1 MTHGTIPWEGSDE
14 RRTLF
19 YKYVPYGMHHADAC
33 YDVDDPE
40 LTLQQ
45 REILEFSETWFN
57 EPRGGGHREE
67 MYGANPGMT
76 RMHPLATA
84 GLTRKHGRRVPAK
97 M

>member
-33 YDVDDPE
+33 YDVNDPE

-45 REILEFSETWFN
+45 REILEFPEVLRRENMSGDSEA
-57 EPRGGGHREE
+57 GD
-67 MYGANPGMT
+67 PGD
-76 RMHPLATA
+76 PEA
-84 GLTRKHGRRVPAK
+84 GDPGDPDEI
-97 M
+97 